1 MGCGIYPNEEEFAKR
16 LEEEAVFQIKRLR
29 NHPSLALWAGD
40 NECDQEMRG
49 SKLDP
54 NRNILTRSVLK
65 KCVELHDY
73 ARPYLP
79 SSPYISTPAFR
90 GEGLMPEEHLW
101 GPRDYFKG
109 PYYKDTF
116 CHFASET
123 GYHGFPSVTSLKKF
137 LQENWNTA
145 SANRWKTRLVSRPT
159 VRRKLC
165 SSPAARLACR
175 SSAICARMCST
186 APSWSAVPSRS
197 FPLPR
202 ASPMLAGWMKKTMW
216 QHLNL

>member
-40 NECDQEMRG
+40 NECDHEMRG
-49 SKLDP
+49 NKLDP

-109 PYYKDTF
+109 PYYRDTF

-137 LQENWNTA
+137 LKVRDTA
-145 SANRWKTRLVSRPT
+145 ESHAFVRERHTVGIPCVQIDDEVMLVNGPDHAREL
-159 VRRKLC
+159 VEKYKL
-165 SSPAARLACR
+165 LEE
-175 SSAICARMCST
+175 
-186 APSWSAVPSRS
+186 
-197 FPLPR
+197 
-202 ASPMLAGWMKKTMW
+202 
-216 QHLNL
+216 